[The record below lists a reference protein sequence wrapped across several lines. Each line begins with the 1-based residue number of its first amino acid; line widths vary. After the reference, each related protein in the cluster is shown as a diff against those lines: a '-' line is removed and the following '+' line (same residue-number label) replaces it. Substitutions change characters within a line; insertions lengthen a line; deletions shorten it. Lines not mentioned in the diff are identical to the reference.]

1 MARAKQTAGAVYVA
15 RLAVVGCFDA
25 LVASAARLGLSKPL
39 EHAVEVFLLEAVGLE
54 RDPPV
59 VPGGLL
65 LGILPIVLEF
75 LLAAV
80 RVRGRLRTR
89 LRPRCM
95 A

>member
-1 MARAKQTAGAVYVA
+1 M
-15 RLAVVGCFDA
+15 VGCLDE
-25 LVASAARLGLSKPL
+25 LVASAARLGLAKPL
-39 EHAVEVFLLEAVGLE
+39 EHAVEAFLLEAVGLE

-65 LGILPIVLEF
+65 LGILPIVLDS
-75 LLAAV
+75 LLVAV
-80 RVRGRLRTR
+80 RVRGRLRAR

>member
-1 MARAKQTAGAVYVA
+1 MVRC
-15 RLAVVGCFDA
+15 LDA
-25 LVASAARLGLSKPL
+25 LVASAARLGLAKPL

-65 LGILPIVLEF
+65 LGILPIVLDS
-75 LLAAV
+75 LLVAV
-80 RVRGRLRTR
+80 RVRGRLRAR

>member
-1 MARAKQTAGAVYVA
+1 M
-15 RLAVVGCFDA
+15 VGCLDA
-25 LVASAARLGLSKPL
+25 LVASAARLGLAKPL
-39 EHAVEVFLLEAVGLE
+39 EHAVEAFLLEAVGLE

-65 LGILPIVLEF
+65 LGILPIVLDS
-75 LLAAV
+75 LLVAV
-80 RVRGRLRTR
+80 RVRGRLRAR